1 MSRRDDTVP
10 MRHML
15 DCARETVA
23 MVSGRSRGDV
33 DTDRML
39 QLALTRLLEMI
50 GEAANRVTV
59 PGRARYRDIPWQN
72 IINTRNRIVH
82 AYDTVNY
89 DTVWKI
95 IKEELPVLI
104 AALESALPGHVS

>member
-1 MSRRDDTVP
+1 MSRRDDSVP

-15 DCARETVA
+15 DYARETVV
-23 MVSGRSRGDV
+23 MVSGRSRRDV

-39 QLALTRLLEMI
+39 QLALTRLLEII
-50 GEAANRVTV
+50 GEAANRVTAQ
-59 PGRARYRDIPWQN
+59 GRARYQDIPWQD

-82 AYDTVNY
+82 GYDTVNY

-95 IKEELPVLI
+95 IEQELPVLI
-104 AALESALPGHVS
+104 AALERALPGHVS

>member
-15 DCARETVA
+15 DYARETVV
-23 MVSGRSRGDV
+23 MVRGRSRGDV

-82 AYDTVNY
+82 GYDTVNY

-95 IKEELPVLI
+95 IKDELPVLI

>member
-15 DCARETVA
+15 DYARETVA
-23 MVSGRSRGDV
+23 MVRGRSRGDV

-72 IINTRNRIVH
+72 IINTR
-82 AYDTVNY
+82 
-89 DTVWKI
+89 
-95 IKEELPVLI
+95 ELATRMYEMRAGDLI
-104 AALESALPGHVS
+104 SADQPGAALGDYFGGRSA

>member
-1 MSRRDDTVP
+1 

-15 DCARETVA
+15 DYARETVA

-50 GEAANRVTV
+50 GEAASRVTV
-59 PGRARYRDIPWQN
+59 PGRARYRDIPTTPSGRSSRTSSLSSSPRWN
-72 IINTRNRIVH
+72 ARSP
-82 AYDTVNY
+82 DT
-89 DTVWKI
+89 
-95 IKEELPVLI
+95 
-104 AALESALPGHVS
+104 

>member
-15 DCARETVA
+15 DYARETVA
-23 MVSGRSRGDV
+23 MVSGRSRGDL
-33 DTDRML
+33 DTDR
-39 QLALTRLLEMI
+39 
-50 GEAANRVTV
+50 
-59 PGRARYRDIPWQN
+59 
-72 IINTRNRIVH
+72 
-82 AYDTVNY
+82 Y

-95 IKEELPVLI
+95 IKDELPVLI

>member
-1 MSRRDDTVP
+1 

-15 DCARETVA
+15 DYARETVA

-50 GEAANRVTV
+50 GEAASRVTV
-59 PGRARYRDIPWQN
+59 PGR
-72 IINTRNRIVH
+72 
-82 AYDTVNY
+82 
-89 DTVWKI
+89 VWRI
-95 IKEELPVLI
+95 IKDELPVLI

>member
-1 MSRRDDTVP
+1 

-15 DCARETVA
+15 DYARETAA

-39 QLALTRLLEMI
+39 QLALH
-50 GEAANRVTV
+50 G
-59 PGRARYRDIPWQN
+59 
-72 IINTRNRIVH
+72 
-82 AYDTVNY
+82 YDTVNY

-95 IKEELPVLI
+95 INDELPVLI
-104 AALESALPGHVS
+104 AALERALPGHVS